1 MENNNKYLPYKSLK
15 NKTLPINLLLILL
28 SSIDSKELHD
38 ILIKIKVKYD
48 WKDILIFRL
57 EKDLEWGYS
66 VNNESI
72 RIEIEWI
79 YYWQFL
85 LSDIPKFIN
94 KKSMDE
100 NILFK
105 SLNLII
111 TNDWNF
117 SFENYKK
124 ISWIKSFNSNENQK
138 YNNFR
143 KTKEKISKALKY
155 IFNLETD
162 PFKYDKKN
170 RIYNS
175 KFFVK
180 IINEDIYKNTFKRK
194 YARNNK

>member
-28 SSIDSKELHD
+28 SSIDSEELHD

-124 ISWIKSFNSNENQK
+124 ISWIKSCNSNEDQK

-180 IINEDIYKNTFKRK
+180 IVNEDIYKNTFKRK